1 MKVSRE
7 RELDGLVIQA
17 ETPQESEVL
26 TYLWCNHARMQ
37 AFDRKD
43 GLVSLT
49 IGPDTIHIRQEE
61 VNIPKPV
68 EVEVMPVEM

>member
-37 AFDRKD
+37 VFDRRKD

-49 IGPDTIHIRQEE
+49 IGPDTIRIRQEE
-61 VNIPKPV
+61 VVKDV
-68 EVEVMPVEM
+68 QTR